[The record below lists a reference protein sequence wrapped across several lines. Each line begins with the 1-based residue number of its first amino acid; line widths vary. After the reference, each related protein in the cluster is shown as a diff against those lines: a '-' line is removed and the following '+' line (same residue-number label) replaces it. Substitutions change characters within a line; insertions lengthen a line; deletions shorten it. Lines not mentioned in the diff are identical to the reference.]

1 MQTIHLMYP
10 LDKSINPEPVSVAI
24 GFFDGVHRGHQ
35 AVIREA
41 VLLAEELGVT
51 PAVMTFDPHPREVLG
66 KDSIRR
72 YLTPLPEKLAQFAR
86 LGVKK
91 VFVVRFDQHLSALT
105 KEAFVTQF
113 LLPIGVKGV
122 VTGFNFR
129 FGRGAEGKAQ
139 DLATLGSGY
148 FQLKIVNPIQHDRI
162 AVSSTRL
169 RQALSE
175 GDMCTARQILGRPYS
190 LEGSVVKGDQ
200 RGRLMGYPTANINLQ
215 LPYLVPRSGVYIVK
229 AQVDEIF
236 SYGLMNIGVR
246 PTFSDPSPRERLE
259 VHLLERSG
267 NFYGK
272 QIKVCFYHF
281 LREERK
287 FENMDALVKQIERD
301 RLEADQW
308 LKSLVE

>member
-1 MQTIHLMYP
+1 METIHIVYP
-10 LDKSINPEPVSVAI
+10 LDKFINAEPVSIAI

-35 AVIREA
+35 AVINEA
-41 VLLAEELGVT
+41 VLLAEKLGVA

-66 KDSIRR
+66 KDAIQC

-86 LGVKK
+86 LGIKK
-91 VFVVRFDQHLSALT
+91 AFVVRFDQNLSSLS
-105 KEAFVTQF
+105 KEEFVKKF
-113 LLPIGVKGV
+113 LLPIGAKGV
-122 VTGFNFR
+122 VTGFNFT
-129 FGRGAEGKAQ
+129 FGRAAEGKAQ
-139 DLATLGSGY
+139 DLATLGRGH
-148 FQLKIVNPIQHDRI
+148 FKTKIVSPIKHDRI

-175 GDMCTARQILGRPYS
+175 GDMIVARQILGRPYF
-190 LEGSVVKGDQ
+190 LEGSVIKGDQ
-200 RGRLMGYPTANINLQ
+200 RGRLMGYPTANINLE
-215 LPYLVPRSGVYIVK
+215 LPYLVPRSGVYVVK
-229 AQVDEIF
+229 AEVDGAK

-246 PTFSDPSPRERLE
+246 PTFSDPAPHGRLE

-272 QIKVCFYHF
+272 HIKVCFYHF

-287 FENMDALVKQIERD
+287 FRNMNALVEQIERD

>member
-1 MQTIHLMYP
+1 METIHLMYP
-10 LDKSINPEPVSVAI
+10 LDKSINPEPVSIAI

-86 LGVKK
+86 LGIKK
-91 VFVVRFDQHLSALT
+91 VFVIRFDHKLAALS
-105 KEAFVTQF
+105 KEEFVTQF
-113 LLPIGVKGV
+113 LVPIGAKGV
-122 VTGFNFR
+122 VTGFNFT
-129 FGRGAEGKAQ
+129 FGRAAEGKAQ
-139 DLATLGSGY
+139 DLAVLGNGN
-148 FQLKIVNPIQHDRI
+148 FQTKIVNRIRHDRI

-169 RQALSE
+169 RQVLSE
-175 GDMCTARQILGRPYS
+175 GDMLTARQILGRPYS
-190 LEGSVVKGDQ
+190 LEGSVIKGDQ
-200 RGRLMGYPTANINLQ
+200 RGRLMGYPTANINLE
-215 LPYLVPRSGVYIVK
+215 LPYLIPRSGVYVVK
-229 AQVDEIF
+229 AAVDGIV

-246 PTFSDPSPRERLE
+246 PTFSDPVPRERLE

-272 QIKVCFYHF
+272 HIKVCFYHF

-287 FENMDALVKQIERD
+287 FRNMDALVEQIDRD